1 MSRAAPAD
9 VRAAGAS
16 RLRSE
21 RDELLA
27 EQILAEPIVRRAL
40 RRLREEEARGAPSV
54 RRSLLARAVRLAPTV
69 LPDVTR
75 LAERCAHALGID
87 APLEAFVYPGAE
99 FNAAAVKPEAGRL
112 FVLLSS
118 SLLEAFRG
126 GELAFVLGHELGHH
140 LFGHHEIP
148 TELVFEGEHPR
159 PELVLRLFAWSRY
172 AEISADRAGAACA
185 DDPDAVGRA
194 LFRLASGLRGDLGS
208 VSIDELAEQ
217 AESLRYESSGAGSH
231 GDERDWLTTH
241 PYSPLRLEAL
251 RLFHR
256 SDLLRGDGISRD
268 ELEASVQ
275 ESLAVMEPSYLEER
289 SDVAEVMRRLLLA
302 GAVAIAQANGEISE
316 AERSVLDALLGRDTL
331 DARLDLE
338 SVAADPG
345 ARTARAR
352 EIVPRARRVQVLRDL
367 VLVAKADGVFRAAE
381 VALLRRIAEELDV
394 PSSLAISALCERC
407 EID

>member
-1 MSRAAPAD
+1 M
-9 VRAAGAS
+9 
-16 RLRSE
+16 
-21 RDELLA
+21 
-27 EQILAEPIVRRAL
+27 RRAL

-54 RRSLLARAVRLAPTV
+54 RRSLLARAVRLAPRV
-69 LPDVTR
+69 LPDVIL
-75 LAERCAHALGID
+75 LADRCAATLGLD
-87 APLEAFVYPGAE
+87 APLETFVYPGSE
-99 FNAAAVKPEAGRL
+99 FNAAAVRPEAGRL

-126 GELAFVLGHELGHH
+126 AELAFVLGHELGHH

-148 TELVFEGEHPR
+148 TEAVFDGEHPR
-159 PELVLRLFAWSRY
+159 PDLVLRLFAWSRY

-208 VSIDELAEQ
+208 VGIDELAEQ
-217 AESLRYESSGAGSH
+217 AESLRYESSGAGPHS
-231 GDERDWLTTH
+231 DERDWLTTH

-256 SDLLRGDGISRD
+256 SELSGRDGISRA

-275 ESLAVMEPSYLEER
+275 ESMAVMEPSYLEER
-289 SDVAEVMRRLLLA
+289 TDVAEVMRRLLLA
-302 GAVAIAQANGEISE
+302 GAIAIARANGEISE
-316 AERSVLDALLGRDTL
+316 AERRVLGALLGRETI

-338 SVAADPG
+338 SIAADLPV
-345 ARTARAR
+345 RIARAR
-352 EIVPRARRVQVLRDL
+352 ESVPRARRVQVLRDL

-381 VALLRRIAEELDV
+381 VALLRRIAAELDV
-394 PSSLAISALCERC
+394 PSSLAVSALCERC